1 MRYNSI
7 KPCAKTDIE
16 RGYFMANNILIS
28 PILKWVGG
36 KRQLLADIMP
46 LISKKCSTYVEP
58 FVGGGAVFF
67 ELQPKKAI
75 INDYNAELINVYMTV
90 RDFPEELISTLEEH
104 NKLNSEEYFYKLR
117 ALDRSPEYV
126 EMSSIKKAA
135 RIIYLNKTC
144 YNGLYRVNAAGQFN
158 SPYGKYKNPNIVN
171 ATTIRA
177 MSKYLQNPKIT
188 IKQGDYKLALK
199 GLRKGAFVYLDPPYM
214 PISSSSSFTGYTE
227 NGFTYEQHVELK
239 NECDKLREKGIS
251 FLQSNSDCPEIR
263 KLYKDYE
270 IKTVQAKR
278 SINSK
283 ANKRGDI
290 SEVLIYYVP
299 EGK

>member
-1 MRYNSI
+1 MP
-7 KPCAKTDIE
+7 K
-16 RGYFMANNILIS
+16 NILIS

-36 KRQLLADIMP
+36 KRQLLSEILP
-46 LISKKCSTYVEP
+46 LINDNYSTYVEP
-58 FVGGGAVFF
+58 FIGGGAVFF

-75 INDYNAELINVYMTV
+75 INDFNSKLINVYLTV
-90 RDFPEELISTLEEH
+90 KDSPEELINELENHES
-104 NKLNSEEYFYKLR
+104 LNSEDYFYELR
-117 ALDRSPEYV
+117 ALDRSHEYAT
-126 EMSSIKKAA
+126 MSNVQKAA
-135 RIIYLNKTC
+135 RILYLNKTC

-177 MSKYLQNPKIT
+177 MSKYLNKAKIE
-188 IKQGDYKLALK
+188 IKQGDYREALK

-214 PISSSSSFTGYTE
+214 PISTSSSFTGYTE
-227 NGFTYEQHVELK
+227 NGFSYEQQILLK
-239 NECDKLREKGIS
+239 QECDKLREKGIA

-263 KLYKDYE
+263 ELYKDYE

-283 ANKRGDI
+283 GNMRGEI
-290 SEVLIYYVP
+290 SEVLICYEP
-299 EGK
+299 KQG